1 MERGLQGCRKS
12 NVVSR
17 LLTAAEV
24 AEILGVP
31 VKTLYAWRYK
41 GQGPRAAKVGKH
53 LRYAEA
59 DVRAWF
65 DRHAS

>member
-1 MERGLQGCRKS
+1 M
-12 NVVSR
+12 SR

-41 GQGPRAAKVGKH
+41 GQGPRAAKVGKY

-65 DRHAS
+65 DGHAS